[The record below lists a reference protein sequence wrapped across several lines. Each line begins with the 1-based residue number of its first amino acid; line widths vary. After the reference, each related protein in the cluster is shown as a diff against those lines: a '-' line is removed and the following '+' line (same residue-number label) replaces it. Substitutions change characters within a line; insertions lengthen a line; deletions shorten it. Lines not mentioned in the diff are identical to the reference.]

1 MSCDNVGYVPKN
13 DIPFRVT
20 WPLLAVL
27 SVCDHIFAECDTNE
41 EKVTCYSHQSGH
53 MMMMQLLDFF
63 FTQKKPGKS
72 ESSQLTLVRKKLN
85 LARFFQLHHDLP
97 PK

>member
-1 MSCDNVGYVPKN
+1 M
-13 DIPFRVT
+13 T
-20 WPLLAVL
+20 WSLQIVL

-63 FTQKKPGKS
+63 PLTKETRNIQEFTVNPPLVIKIEFGGF
-72 ESSQLTLVRKKLN
+72 SQIIN
-85 LARFFQLHHDLP
+85 AS
-97 PK
+97 